1 MEKDAAVVQ
10 KKIQSE
16 VDQFKALQKGNFCQ
30 KYRIKKKCR
39 SIEIK
44 RNKLHEN
51 ACDLFL
57 ISNQI

>member
-30 KYRIKKKCR
+30 IELKIKCR
-39 SIEIK
+39 NVQIK
-44 RNKLHEN
+44 
-51 ACDLFL
+51 
-57 ISNQI
+57 